1 MIYFK
6 LNFKTSYIPIKQVL
20 RRSIT
25 VAVIVIL
32 GYSCAPRNYI
42 STANKS
48 DYKEIKPT
56 SDKKKIEKTLQSVI
70 ENASKELGAP
80 YKYGGTSS
88 KGFDC
93 SGLIITIFKQ
103 QDIILPHNS
112 LQLSKTGLVINV
124 KKDKVKKGD
133 LVFFSNS
140 KNNSIDHV
148 GIVIDTYDEE
158 IKFIHSS
165 TSKGVIVSSTK
176 EPYYKKNFVQAN
188 RLF

>member
-1 MIYFK
+1 M
-6 LNFKTSYIPIKQVL
+6 NFKTSYILIKQVL
-20 RRSIT
+20 GRSIT

-32 GYSCAPRNYI
+32 GYSCAPKNYS
-42 STANKS
+42 STSKKHG
-48 DYKEIKPT
+48 YKEIESST
-56 SDKKKIEKTLQSVI
+56 NKKKTEKIAKSVV
-70 ENASKELGAP
+70 ENAHKELGAP

-112 LQLSKTGLVINV
+112 LQLSKTGLVINT
-124 KKDKVKKGD
+124 KKDKVNKGD
-133 LVFFSNS
+133 LVFFSNN
-140 KNNSIDHV
+140 KNKTIDHV
-148 GIVIDTYDEE
+148 GIVIDTSDEE

-165 TSKGVIVSSTK
+165 TSKGVIVSSTN
-176 EPYYKKNFVQAN
+176 EPYYKKSFVQAN

>member
-1 MIYFK
+1 MTIVVIMIF
-6 LNFKTSYIPIKQVL
+6 S
-20 RRSIT
+20 
-25 VAVIVIL
+25 
-32 GYSCAPRNYI
+32 YSCAPKNYS
-42 STANKS
+42 STSKKIG
-48 DYKEIKPT
+48 YKEIKSST
-56 SDKKKIEKTLQSVI
+56 DKKKIEKIVQSVV
-70 ENASKELGAP
+70 ENAHKALGSP
-80 YKYGGTSS
+80 YKYGGTNT

-93 SGLIITIFKQ
+93 SGLIITLFKQ

-112 LQLSKTGLVINV
+112 LQLSKTGIVLNA
-124 KKDKVKKGD
+124 KKDKVNKGD

-140 KNNSIDHV
+140 KNKTIDHV
-148 GIVIDTYDEE
+148 GIVIDTSDEE